1 MTYTQAMV
9 KLGADWHDVWNTK
22 GFNKVA
28 ALALLRVTVQGTHW
42 ERCSSYQL
50 ETLALNLRRRA
61 KKNAHDSA
69 VRETTRDEHGDLPV
83 TVVRRRAWE
92 HGHLTGDY
100 TEIKAIHALDKKR
113 NEATRD
119 EHGDLPLTVARRL
132 AWEHGHLTGD
142 WSAIDAI
149 HAANNEYHQRKIAG
163 WKEGAARGDA
173 ECARKLK
180 AYYEACEAY
189 RAAFGGEVKINPE
202 RFNEIVTNVRALS
215 ARLATDRLRINE
227 AKEFV
232 RELLSSKRVARRETG
247 GTCYVMVG
255 IVGVYGADNCATQ
268 NDACQALVDLPFA
281 ASTSAREKPSLFRR
295 NVLEFNR
302 ELADQDPTSCLCVAD
317 RCV

>member
-42 ERCSSYQL
+42 ERCDDVKL
-50 ETLALNLRRRA
+50 KTLALNLRRRA

-69 VRETTRDEHGDLPV
+69 VRETTRDEHGDLPA
-83 TVVRRRAWE
+83 TVVRRLARE
-92 HGHLTGDY
+92 HAKLTGDD
-100 TEIKAIHALDKKR
+100 TEIKAIHAVDKTR
-113 NEATRD
+113 SNATRD

-180 AYYEACEAY
+180 AYYEAC
-189 RAAFGGEVKINPE
+189 RAAFGAEVKINPE
-202 RFNEIVTNVRALS
+202 RFSEIVANVRALS

-232 RELLSSKRVARRETG
+232 SGILSSERVARHETG
-247 GTCYVMVG
+247 GTFYLLVG
-255 IVGVYGADNCATQ
+255 LVGVYGADNCATQ
-268 NDACQALVDLPFA
+268 NDALQALVDLPFA
-281 ASTSAREKPSLFRR
+281 ASKSARGKTSTFRR
-295 NVLEFNR
+295 VVRGFNR